1 MADDRGPDRS
11 GSDKLE
17 QEIEDVLGKI
27 EDFEWHR
34 RQRRGP
40 SRSRR
45 AWSRAWQ
52 GASNT
57 LGRRFAQFTAGH
69 VMLVG
74 FLLLIVGL
82 ALRGKGP
89 GFWLVLAGILV
100 FFVGVGLSMRK
111 GGSGAGGAY
120 TTRGGYWRDRYVTY
134 SDDPQPGS
142 AGGLRRWL
150 RRWRR

>member
-1 MADDRGPDRS
+1 MAKDRGSDQP

-17 QEIEDVLGKI
+17 REIEDVLGKI

-40 SRSRR
+40 SRARR

-52 GASNT
+52 GSSNV
-57 LGRRFAQFTAGH
+57 LGRRFAQFTSGH

-82 ALRGKGP
+82 ALRGRGP
-89 GFWLVLAGILV
+89 GLWLVLAGILL
-100 FFVGVGLSMRK
+100 FFVGVALSMRR
-111 GGSGAGGAY
+111 GRRGPGGAY
-120 TTRGGYWRDRYVTY
+120 TARGGYWRDRYVTY
-134 SDDPQPGS
+134 EDDPQRAPGS
-142 AGGLRRWL
+142 GLRRWL
-150 RRWRR
+150 NRWRR

>member
-1 MADDRGPDRS
+1 MAEDRGPDES

-17 QEIEDVLGKI
+17 REIEDVLGKI

-40 SRSRR
+40 SRARR
-45 AWSRAWQ
+45 AWNRAWQ
-52 GASNT
+52 GSSNA

-82 ALRGKGP
+82 ALRGRGP
-89 GFWLVLAGILV
+89 GLWLVLAGILL
-100 FFVGVGLSMRK
+100 FFVGLGLSMRH
-111 GGSGAGGAY
+111 GGRSSGGAY

-134 SDDPQPGS
+134 DDDPQPGS
-142 AGGLRRWL
+142 GGGLRRWL

>member
-1 MADDRGPDRS
+1 MAEDRGPDRS

-17 QEIEDVLGKI
+17 REIEDVLGKI

-34 RQRRGP
+34 RRRRGP

-45 AWSRAWQ
+45 AWSRIWQ
-52 GASNT
+52 GTSNA
-57 LGRRFAQFTAGH
+57 LGRRFVQFTAGH

-82 ALRGKGP
+82 ALRGRGP
-89 GFWLVLAGILV
+89 GLWLVLAGILL
-100 FFVGVGLSMRK
+100 FFVGLGLSMRS
-111 GGSGAGGAY
+111 GGRKAGGAY
-120 TTRGGYWRDRYVTY
+120 TGRGGYWRDRYVTY
-134 SDDPQPGS
+134 DDNPQPG
-142 AGGLRRWL
+142 ANNGLRRWL

>member
-1 MADDRGPDRS
+1 MVPDREPGRS

-17 QEIEDVLGKI
+17 REIEDVLEKI

-34 RQRRGP
+34 RHRRGQ

-45 AWSRAWQ
+45 AWNRIWQ
-52 GASNT
+52 DASDG

-82 ALRGKGP
+82 VLRGKGP
-89 GFWLVLAGILV
+89 GLWLVLAGILL
-100 FFVGVGLSMRK
+100 FFVGLALSMR
-111 GGSGAGGAY
+111 SGRRKAGGEY

-134 SDDPQPGS
+134 DDGPQAGS
-142 AGGLRRWL
+142 GSGLRGWL
-150 RRWRR
+150 KRRRR